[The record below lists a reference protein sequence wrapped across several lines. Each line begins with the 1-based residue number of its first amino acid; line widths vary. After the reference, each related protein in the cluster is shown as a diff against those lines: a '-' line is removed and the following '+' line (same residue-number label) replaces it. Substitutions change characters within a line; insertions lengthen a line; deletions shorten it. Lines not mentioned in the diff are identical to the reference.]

1 MNTESKSSRNRSRGP
16 RRGRRGGRN
25 NNNGGGGGSSS
36 SSSSTYTPRHPRP
49 AKPKTLWEK
58 ILGFFGVGAKPAPK
72 PASKPAAARSSTAP
86 ASSAPRSERP
96 ERSERPARSGDGSS
110 APRAK
115 RVPEN
120 VEVTSS
126 RLYVGNLSFDASES
140 DLMELFN
147 GVGQVQYAEV
157 VSNPHTHR
165 SKGFA
170 FVQMQTIEE
179 AKRAVRE
186 LHNKDFMGRPLVV
199 SGAKSQRE
207 EQEENDAKA
216 ASSSASA

>member
-1 MNTESKSSRNRSRGP
+1 MKTSDTRPSRNRSRGP
-16 RRGRRGGRN
+16 RRGRRGGRANQGGSN
-25 NNNGGGGGSSS
+25 NNSGTYSPKSGS
-36 SSSSTYTPRHPRP
+36 RP

-58 ILGFFGVGAKPAPK
+58 ILAVFGIGAAPKPAPK
-72 PASKPAAARSSTAP
+72 PAPRSAAAVGAQTRPITAEPLPSSSGSSSGSSSSRP
-86 ASSAPRSERP
+86 ANSAPRQ
-96 ERSERPARSGDGSS
+96 
-110 APRAK
+110 K

-120 VEVTSS
+120 VEVTSA

-140 DLMELFN
+140 DLMDLFN

-186 LHNKDFMGRPLVV
+186 LHNQDFMGRPLVV

-207 EQEENDAKA
+207 EA
-216 ASSSASA
+216 ANEPANA